1 MAISLQ
7 TFDLRMW
14 LAATAILGA
23 AALVA
28 PSAQAAALQTAR
40 SAAHQSQQTMTD
52 ISARRSRRHRRP
64 QVYYRPYDRPSYVGP
79 GYYARPGFY
88 YRPYG
93 YYYGGPGYYGWS
105 RGVGIGFG
113 F

>member
-1 MAISLQ
+1 MAIILQ

-14 LAATAILGA
+14 LAAAAILSA
-23 AALVA
+23 AA
-28 PSAQAAALQTAR
+28 PSVRAAAPEAAR
-40 SAAHQSQQTMTD
+40 YAAHHGQRTTAHV
-52 ISARRSRRHRRP
+52 SARRSHRHHRP
-64 QVYYRPYDRPSYVGP
+64 QVYYRPYDRPYYVGP
-79 GYYARPGFY
+79 RYYAQPGFY

-93 YYYGGPGYYGWS
+93 YDYGGPGYYGWS